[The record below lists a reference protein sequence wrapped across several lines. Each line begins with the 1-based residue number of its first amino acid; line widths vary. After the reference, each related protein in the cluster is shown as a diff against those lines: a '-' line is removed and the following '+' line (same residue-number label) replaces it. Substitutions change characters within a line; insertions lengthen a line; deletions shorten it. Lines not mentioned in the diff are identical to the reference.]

1 MSIPKLKKQFLEVSD
16 ALELGN
22 PSITEKDYWVVSLLA
37 MLENVESEH
46 HQLVF
51 SGGTALAKSNIKI
64 TIKTNIYIFIKY
76 NVNDSTHAFRIVFC

>member
-1 MSIPKLKKQFLEVSD
+1 MSKLKNQFLEVSD

-22 PSITEKDYWVVSLLA
+22 PSIAEKDYWVVSLLA
-37 MLENVESEH
+37 MLEGVESEH

-64 TIKTNIYIFIKY
+64 LRMSEDVDIKLIPTKEFL
-76 NVNDSTHAFRIVFC
+76 